1 MSKAASAAVVV
12 RVRRDHP
19 PEYLRIEGVFEYPVW
34 TATLA
39 EVEVFSLTRASVL
52 AGAHGGE
59 PVIIHASDP
68 THILERVKK
77 AFQSEPGVMP
87 RVNYRTPQEPT
98 DEERRARVL
107 SYGYSAEAIRGYDS
121 GY

>member
-1 MSKAASAAVVV
+1 MKGSAAVVV
-12 RVRRDHP
+12 RVRREHP
-19 PEYLRIEGVFEYPVW
+19 PEYLRIEGVFAYPVW

-39 EVEVFSLTRASVL
+39 EVEVFSLTVASVL

-59 PVIIHASDP
+59 AVIIHANDP
-68 THILERVKK
+68 RHIEERVRKTF
-77 AFQSEPGVMP
+77 APEPGVEP

-98 DEERRARVL
+98 DEERRARL
-107 SYGYSAEAIRGYDS
+107 SSYGYSRDTSRGWDS